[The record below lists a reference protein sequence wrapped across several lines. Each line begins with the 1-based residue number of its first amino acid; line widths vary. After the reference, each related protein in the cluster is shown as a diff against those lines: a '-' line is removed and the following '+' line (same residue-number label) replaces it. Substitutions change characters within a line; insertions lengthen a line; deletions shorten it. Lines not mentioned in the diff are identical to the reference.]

1 MQPLESGTLSL
12 SLSYLIPSVVTSRPT
27 TASRPSNPLNPSPLA
42 PQIQLLLTT
51 VRVYKL
57 YVLTYLFTYYSSW
70 RVTSVDDLSRDLDR
84 GVSARTEL
92 TRWLGRSSWFMT
104 LRAGSAVFKLAPSA
118 TAAAALIVG

>member
-1 MQPLESGTLSL
+1 M
-12 SLSYLIPSVVTSRPT
+12 
-27 TASRPSNPLNPSPLA
+27 
-42 PQIQLLLTT
+42 PQIRLLLTT

-70 RVTSVDDLSRDLDR
+70 RVTSVDDLGRDLDR

-104 LRAGSAVFKLAPSA
+104 LRAGNAVFKLAPSA